1 MSRKLFENYMVNFF
15 TMYIRPYEF
24 GDKLYSLVGET
35 DGEYLS
41 TVNPLMNIKN
51 ACTFYGGNLESRRK
65 GTKLLI
71 NYSRKLPI
79 IIEPVSGIYAFCT
92 TSHDNPKGIW
102 FFYEHIKDYEPVSG
116 RETLVIFHNGQSIIF
131 PVSFT
136 SFKSL
141 MLRTSYLQR
150 VYMQRVNY
158 SKKQS
163 FYLLNRPNT
172 TKASESSEFYLK
184 NPK

>member
-1 MSRKLFENYMVNFF
+1 MSRKLFEDYTVNLF

-24 GDKLYSLVGET
+24 GDKLYSLIGET
-35 DGEYLS
+35 DDEYLS
-41 TVNPLMNIKN
+41 SINPLANIKK
-51 ACTFYGGNLESRRK
+51 ACIYYGVNFESRKK

-79 IIEPVSGIYAFCT
+79 MIEPVSGIYAFCT
-92 TSHDNPKGIW
+92 TSPDNPKGIW
-102 FFYEHIKDYEPVSG
+102 FFFEHIKDYKPVSA
-116 RETLVIFHNGQSIIF
+116 RETLVTFHNGQSIIF
-131 PVSFT
+131 SVSFA
-136 SFKSL
+136 SFKAL

-163 FYLLNRPNT
+163 FYLLNRPNAA
-172 TKASESSEFYLK
+172 KASETSEFYLK